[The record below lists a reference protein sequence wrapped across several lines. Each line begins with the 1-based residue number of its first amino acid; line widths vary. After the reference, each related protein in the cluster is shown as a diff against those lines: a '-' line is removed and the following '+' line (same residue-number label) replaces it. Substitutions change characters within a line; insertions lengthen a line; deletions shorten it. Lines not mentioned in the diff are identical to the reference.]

1 MKGNE
6 IINHIVR
13 AEMPD
18 MEQVRGKCVQQAI
31 SQEQHKKR
39 PVFKAAVS
47 FATAAAVICLMVFGS
62 IFLTPQDGNMF
73 VIKAYAMEV
82 QEDGSVQLR
91 EVDIA
96 DTRPEYWGGY
106 IDRKTNTMYVSLGLR
121 CEGENIESVEFSTAS
136 GFFAEQYIGNLS
148 DLEARVS
155 GDASV
160 GAIRVGPD
168 NQMIMF
174 SMDFDDVGSTIIL
187 DNETV
192 DDYLLFWGGN
202 YVDSAESESPPF
214 PKEINVHAKVTFSNG
229 KTAEKDITIDLSGKG
244 FYINS
249 PSAEGD
255 QKDRKEYRELL
266 LQGSIPLDKC
276 EVVPDS
282 VQTLRYG
289 DTYEYHMGDPLV
301 TAYRPI
307 TEESMDALFDENGVF
322 RIDSTLPSDGSDG
335 YITGIKRNEDG
346 TFTGMVYK
354 VPGQLI
360 LEQIK

>member
-18 MEQVRGKCVQQAI
+18 MEQVREKCVRQAI
-31 SQEQHKKR
+31 SQEQHRKR
-39 PVFKAAVS
+39 PRPRSAFML
-47 FATAAAVICLMVFGS
+47 ATAAAVICLMVFGS
-62 IFLTPQDGNMF
+62 MFLTPRDGNMF

-106 IDRKTNTMYVSLGLR
+106 IDRETNTLYVSLGLR

-136 GFFAEQYIGNLS
+136 GFFTKQYIGNLS
-148 DLEARVS
+148 DIEARVS
-155 GDASV
+155 GDASA

-168 NQMIMF
+168 NQMVMF
-174 SMDFDDVGSTIIL
+174 STDFDDVGSTIIL

-192 DDYLLFWGGN
+192 DDHLLFWGGN
-202 YVDSAESESPPF
+202 YVDGAESESPLF
-214 PKEINVHAKVTFSNG
+214 PKEINIHAKVTFSNG
-229 KTAEKDITIDLSGKG
+229 KTAEKDVTIDLSGTG
-244 FYINS
+244 LYIES
-249 PSAEGD
+249 PSAESN

-282 VQTLRYG
+282 VLTLRYG
-289 DTYEYHMGDPLV
+289 DTYEYHMGDPLS
-301 TAYRPI
+301 TAYMPI

-322 RIDSTLPSDGSDG
+322 RIGSTLLSDGSDG
-335 YITGIKRNEDG
+335 YVTIQYPMRFKRIKNRRNPKISA
-346 TFTGMVYK
+346 V
-354 VPGQLI
+354 I
-360 LEQIK
+360 